1 MRRILKLLPG
11 NCSGRAAV
19 IELFKRRQPRTALGL
34 RLSRAIA
41 EEEERG
47 RSFAFRARLVAVVTV
62 MLYLLLVIEPQRQ
75 LYYLAVTAAF
85 LLLGFGIR
93 QAMRPADRQRG
104 LLMIG
109 CGIVFIANVLIWT
122 V

>member
-1 MRRILKLLPG
+1 MG
-11 NCSGRAAV
+11 NIASAA
-19 IELFKRRQPRTALGL
+19 
-34 RLSRAIA
+34 
-41 EEEERG
+41 
-47 RSFAFRARLVAVVTV
+47 
-62 MLYLLLVIEPQRQ
+62 
-75 LYYLAVTAAF
+75 LAVTMIAAF

-122 V
+122 M